1 MSGLFNPT
9 VAWITLRAT
18 LSRKRALLFAIPAVI
33 LILFTV
39 ALRASRAPM
48 RPWPSHV
55 LGTFGFSVLIPLTA
69 LIIGTSVLG
78 AEIDDGSIVHLLATP
93 VRRSSVVMTKFV
105 IATGLTM
112 IFAAI
117 PELIAALIAGGG
129 VAPAPAGTGPGPGF
143 VGLVSISSGKLAL
156 GLFVGALAC
165 SVIYNAVFVMVSV
178 ATTRAIAVGL
188 LYVLVWETL
197 LSNFVSGVKLLSV
210 SHYGLGIA
218 NGFANDSALQAGLTV
233 ATSVVMGV
241 IVTGRR
247 PGRGGEPAV
256 VVHPQGRAR
265 LTAYL
270 LNDGDLRAATTRLRQ
285 VTRVAL
291 GVLVAAGELGGRTR
305 RADRLVLLLADDDLR
320 TVPVRHHA
328 RPRARRPRSRRSRRR
343 RG

>member
-9 VAWITLRAT
+9 IAGITLRAT
-18 LSRKRALLFAIPAVI
+18 LSRKRALLFALPAVI
-33 LILFTV
+33 LILFTL
-39 ALRASRAPM
+39 ALKASRPPA

-55 LGTFGFSVLIPLTA
+55 LGTFGFSVLLPLTA

-93 VRRSSVVMTKFV
+93 VRRSSVVVTKFLV
-105 IATGLTM
+105 ATGLTM
-112 IFAAI
+112 VFAAI

-129 VAPAPAGTGPGPGF
+129 SAPAPAGTGPVPLGPGD
-143 VGLVSISSGKLAL
+143 GLVTISSGKLAL

-218 NGFANDSALQAGLTV
+218 NGFANDTALQAGLTV

-241 IVTGRR
+241 IVTGLALALAVNLLSSFTLK
-247 PGRGGEPAV
+247 GEPA
-256 VVHPQGRAR
+256 
-265 LTAYL
+265 
-270 LNDGDLRAATTRLRQ
+270 
-285 VTRVAL
+285 
-291 GVLVAAGELGGRTR
+291 
-305 RADRLVLLLADDDLR
+305 
-320 TVPVRHHA
+320 
-328 RPRARRPRSRRSRRR
+328 
-343 RG
+343 